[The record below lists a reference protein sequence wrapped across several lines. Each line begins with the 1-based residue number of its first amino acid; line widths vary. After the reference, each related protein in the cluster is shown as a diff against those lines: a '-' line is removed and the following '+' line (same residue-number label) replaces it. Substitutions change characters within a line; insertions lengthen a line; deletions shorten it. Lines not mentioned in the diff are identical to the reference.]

1 MQLKEYQIRT
11 LETFERWLRV
21 LSEAEEDVG
30 DDVERRTRRGR
41 TILPEHRNYPQHA
54 WEQLAAAGELPPG
67 AGPYVERYDGAGRP
81 VPHICFKV
89 PTGGGKTLLAAAAL
103 ERLNRPRGL
112 VVWVMPTRTIY
123 EQTRSA
129 LRDKAHPYRQSLER
143 ASGGRIKLLEKDD
156 RFAPSDVAGGL
167 CVMLMMLQAS
177 NKQINRERMLMNRN
191 AARYRPFF
199 PDRDDD
205 VANRQLLADNCDLD
219 QDAGGVI
226 HSLTNVLKLLRPVV
240 VLDEAHKAYGRS
252 AADQYARTISNFNPS
267 IVIEL
272 SATPRPNISN
282 LLVDIAG
289 TELKAE
295 EMIKSPVMVT
305 PVPEH
310 IDWQDTLREAHS
322 ELERLADEAEALE
335 ASEGRYIRPIAVV
348 RTELTNPKLRDG
360 IRVHVLDVKDYL
372 INDMGV
378 PAYAVRIKSS
388 ETDELGREDLLAPSS
403 PVRWIITKD
412 ALKEGWDCSFAYML
426 VLLDKTQA
434 PTAIT
439 QLVGR
444 VMRQPDACLT
454 NRETL
459 DQCYVYCWTNDV
471 SKAVQQVKNGLENEG
486 LTGMADDVRGR
497 RGAVEVQPQVMPR
510 RSEFKGVDIFLPKV
524 LHRNGKDWQE
534 IDYDEHILPAIDW
547 AQLELPEDLTANS
560 VSQQLQTLALDV
572 DGAVTPSSG
581 PRQLP
586 VDKEVTL
593 SYFTRQ
599 LSAIVPNP
607 WYAADIVSNLLAQM
621 TAAGYSDADTYDR
634 RSDLARKLQES
645 IASQIERMAEQVFIA
660 KRDAGT
666 ISFDLEH
673 LESSYPVPQRYR
685 ITVSQRDHSLQNAS
699 QPMQKTLFGR
709 ALERDF
715 NNLEREC
722 AYCLDNHAAI
732 QWWHRIVERQKHEYF
747 LRGWRRQRIFPDF
760 IAMAGEANSKPQ
772 LLVFESKG
780 AHLGGNDDTQ
790 YKQKVLKILEE
801 TFNAGKTSVRMGPVK
816 GMFRLVFDKSEL
828 VAALNEL

>member
-1 MQLKEYQIRT
+1 MQLKEYQTRT
-11 LETFERWLRV
+11 LETFERWLRA
-21 LSEAEEDVG
+21 LAEAEEDAR
-30 DDVERRTRRGR
+30 DDVARRIRRERPV
-41 TILPEHRNYPQHA
+41 LPEHRNYPRHA
-54 WEQLAAAGELPPG
+54 WEQLAAEGELPPG
-67 AGPYVERYDGAGRP
+67 AGAYVERYDGAARP

-112 VVWVMPTRTIY
+112 VVWVMPTRAIY
-123 EQTRSA
+123 AQTKAA

-156 RFAPSDVAGGL
+156 RFAPGDVSGGL
-167 CVMLMMLQAS
+167 CVMLLMLQAT
-177 NKQINRERMLMNRN
+177 NKQINREWLLMNRN

-205 VANRQLLADNCDLD
+205 SANRQLLAENPDLD
-219 QDAGGVI
+219 QDEGGVI

-267 IVIEL
+267 MVIEL

-310 IDWQDTLREAHS
+310 IDWQDTLREAHA
-322 ELERLADEAEALE
+322 ELERLANEADALE
-335 ASEGRYIRPIAVV
+335 TGEGRYIRPIAVV
-348 RTELTNPKLRDG
+348 RAERTGPKQRDG
-360 IRVHVLDVKDYL
+360 IKVHALDVKDYL
-372 INDMGV
+372 INDLEV
-378 PAYAVRIKSS
+378 PAYAIRIKSS
-388 ETDELGREDLLAPSS
+388 ETDELGREDLLAKSS

-444 VMRQPDACLT
+444 VMRQPGACLT
-454 NRETL
+454 NREAL

-471 SKAVQQVKNGLENEG
+471 SKAVQQVKNGLEYEG
-486 LTGMADDVRGR
+486 LTGLADDVRGR
-497 RGAVEVQPQVMPR
+497 QEAVAMQPQVMLR
-510 RSEFKGVDIFLPKV
+510 RAKFENTDIFLPKV
-524 LHRNGKDWQE
+524 LHRSGNNWQE
-534 IDYDEHILPAIDW
+534 LDYDEHILPAIAWDR
-547 AQLELPEDLTANS
+547 LKLPDVLTANS
-560 VSQQLQTLALDV
+560 ASQELQTLALDV
-572 DGAVTPSSG
+572 DGAVTASRG
-581 PRQLP
+581 PRQLY

-599 LSAIVPNP
+599 LSVIVPNP
-607 WYAADIVSNLLAQM
+607 WYAADIVRHLLAQM
-621 TAAGYSDADTYDR
+621 AAAGYSDADTYDR
-634 RSDLARKLQES
+634 RSALARKLQEN
-645 IASQIERMAEQVFIA
+645 ITSQIEQMAKQIFIG

-685 ITVSQRDHSLQNAS
+685 ISVSQRDHSLQNAS
-699 QPMQKTLFGR
+699 QPMQKTLFER

-715 NNLEREC
+715 NNLERDC
-722 AYCLDNHAAI
+722 AYCLDDHAAI
-732 QWWHRIVERQKHEYF
+732 QWWHRIVERQKHEYS
-747 LRGWRRQRIFPDF
+747 LHGWRRQRIFPDF
-760 IAMAGEANSKPQ
+760 IAMACDGNSKPQ

-780 AHLGGNDDTQ
+780 THLSGNDDTQ
-790 YKQKVLKILEE
+790 YKQKVLRVLEE
-801 TFNAGKTSVRMGPVK
+801 TFNAGKTSVRMGPAS
-816 GMFRLVFDKSEL
+816 GMFRLVFDKAEL
-828 VAALNEL
+828 VAALNAL

>member
-11 LETFERWLRV
+11 LETFERWLRA
-21 LSEAEEDVG
+21 LSEAEEDAR
-30 DDVERRTRRGR
+30 DDVERRTYRGR
-41 TILPEHRNYPQHA
+41 PVLPEHRNYPRHA
-54 WEQLAAAGELPPG
+54 WEQLATEGELPPG
-67 AGPYVERYDGAGRP
+67 AGAYVERQDGVGRP

-112 VVWVMPTRTIY
+112 VVWVMPTKAIY
-123 EQTRSA
+123 EQTRAA
-129 LRDKAHPYRQSLER
+129 LRNKAHPYRQSLER

-156 RFAPSDVAGGL
+156 RFAPGDVGGGL
-167 CVMLMMLQAS
+167 CVMLLMLQAS
-177 NKQINRERMLMNRN
+177 NNQISRERLLMNRN

-205 VANRQLLADNCDLD
+205 AANRQLLDDNPDLD
-219 QDAGGVI
+219 QDEGGII

-240 VLDEAHKAYGRS
+240 VLDEAHRAYGRS

-267 IVIEL
+267 MVIEL
-272 SATPRPNISN
+272 SATPKTNISN

-322 ELERLADEAEALE
+322 ELERLADEAESLE

-360 IRVHVLDVKDYL
+360 IRVHVLDVKEYL
-372 INDMGV
+372 INDLGV
-378 PAYAVRIKSS
+378 PAYAIRIKSS
-388 ETDELGREDLLAPSS
+388 ETDELGREELLSPSS

-412 ALKEGWDCSFAYML
+412 ALKEGWDCAFAYML
-426 VLLDKTQA
+426 VLLDKTRA

-454 NRETL
+454 NRAAL

-471 SKAVQQVKNGLENEG
+471 NKAVQQVKNGLENEG
-486 LTGMADDVRGR
+486 LTGLADDVRAR
-497 RGAVEVQPQVMPR
+497 QEVADVQSQVIMR
-510 RSEFKGVDIFLPKV
+510 RSEFESADIFLPKV
-524 LHRNGKDWQE
+524 LHRNGSDWQE
-534 IDYDEHILPAIDW
+534 LDYDEHILPAIDW
-547 AQLELPEDLTANS
+547 VQLKLPEDLTANS
-560 VSQQLQTLALDV
+560 ASRQLQTLALDV
-572 DGAVTPSSG
+572 DGAATPDSG
-581 PRQLP
+581 PRQLT

-593 SYFTRQ
+593 AYFTRQ

-607 WYAADIVSNLLAQM
+607 WHTADIVRHLLGQM

-634 RSDLARKLQES
+634 RSDLARKLQDS
-645 IASQIERMAEQVFIA
+645 ITAQIEQMAEQVFVS

-673 LESSYPVPQRYR
+673 LESGYPVPQSYR
-685 ITVSQRDHSLQNAS
+685 ISVSQRDHSLQNAS
-699 QPMQKTLFGR
+699 QPMQKTLFER
-709 ALERDF
+709 VLERDF

-722 AYCLDNHAAI
+722 AYCLDDHAAI
-732 QWWHRIVERQKHEYF
+732 RWWHRIVERQKHEYF
-747 LRGWRRQRIFPDF
+747 LRGWRPQRIFPDF
-760 IAMAGEANSKPQ
+760 IAMACEPDSKPQ

-801 TFNAGKTSVRMGPVK
+801 TFNAGKTSVRMGPAK
-816 GMFRLVFDKSEL
+816 GMFRLVFDKAEL

>member
-1 MQLKEYQIRT
+1 MQLKEYQSRT
-11 LETFERWLRV
+11 LETFERWLRA
-21 LSEAEEDVG
+21 LSEAEEDAR
-30 DDVERRTRRGR
+30 DNVERLVRRGR
-41 TILPEHRNYPQHA
+41 PVLPEHRNYPRHA

-67 AGPYVERYDGAGRP
+67 AGDYVERSDGAGRP

-112 VVWVMPTRTIY
+112 VLWVMPTRAIY
-123 EQTRSA
+123 EQTRAA
-129 LRDKAHPYRQSLER
+129 LRNKAHSYRQSLER
-143 ASGGRIKLLEKDD
+143 ASGGRVKLLEKDD
-156 RFAPSDVAGGL
+156 RFAPGDVSGGL
-167 CVMLMMLQAS
+167 CVMLLMLQAS
-177 NKQINRERMLMNRN
+177 NNQISRERLRMNRN
-191 AARYRPFF
+191 AARYHPFF

-205 VANRQLLADNCDLD
+205 AANRQLLADNPDLD
-219 QDAGGVI
+219 QDEGGVI
-226 HSLTNVLKLLRPVV
+226 HSLTNVLKQLRPVV

-267 IVIEL
+267 MVIEL

-282 LLVDIAG
+282 LLVDITG

-305 PVPEH
+305 PVPGE
-310 IDWQDTLREAHS
+310 IDWQDTLREAHA
-322 ELERLADEAEALE
+322 ELERLADAAEALE

-348 RTELTNPKLRDG
+348 RAERTGLKERNG
-360 IRVHVLDVKDYL
+360 VRVHALDVKDHL
-372 INDMGV
+372 INELGV
-378 PAYAVRIKSS
+378 PAYAIRIKSS
-388 ETDELGREDLLAPSS
+388 ETDELGREALLAPRS

-412 ALKEGWDCSFAYML
+412 ALKEGWDCAFAYML
-426 VLLDKTQA
+426 VLLDKTRA

-454 NRETL
+454 HREAL

-471 SKAVQQVKNGLENEG
+471 NKAVQQVKNGLESEG
-486 LTGMADDVRGR
+486 LTGLGDDVRTRQGT
-497 RGAVEVQPQVMPR
+497 GDVQYQKMPR
-510 RSEFKGVDIFLPKV
+510 RAKYEGTDIFLPKV
-524 LHRNGKDWQE
+524 LHRNGNDWQE

-572 DGAVTPSSG
+572 DGAVTPGGGS
-581 PRQLP
+581 RQLP
-586 VDKEVTL
+586 VDKAVTL

-599 LSAIVPNP
+599 LSDIVPNP
-607 WYAADIVSNLLAQM
+607 WYASDIVRDLLDQM
-621 TAAGYSDADTYDR
+621 AAAGYSDAETYDR
-634 RSDLARKLQES
+634 RSDLAHKLQQS
-645 IASQIERMAEQVFIA
+645 ITAQIEQMAEQIFLA

-673 LESSYPVPQRYR
+673 LENSYPVPQRYR
-685 ITVSQRDHSLQNAS
+685 ISVSQRDRSLQNAA
-699 QPMQKTLFGR
+699 QPMQKTLFER

-722 AYCLDNHAAI
+722 AYCLDDHAAI
-732 QWWHRIVERQKHEYF
+732 QWWHRIVERQRHEYF
-747 LRGWRRQRIFPDF
+747 LRGWQRQRIFPDF
-760 IAMAGEANSKPQ
+760 IAMAGEPDSRPQ

-780 AHLGGNDDTQ
+780 AHLGGSDDTR
-790 YKQKVLKILEE
+790 YKQKVLKVLEQ
-801 TFNAGKTSVRMGPVK
+801 TFNAGKTSVRMGPAK
-816 GMFRLVFDKSEL
+816 GVFRLVFDKAEL

>member
-1 MQLKEYQIRT
+1 MQLKEYQSRT
-11 LETFERWLRV
+11 LETFERWLRA
-21 LSEAEEDVG
+21 LSEAKEDARDNVA
-30 DDVERRTRRGR
+30 RRTRLGR
-41 TILPEHRNYPQHA
+41 PVLPEHRNYPRHA
-54 WEQLAAAGELPPG
+54 WEQLAADGELPPG
-67 AGPYVERYDGAGRP
+67 AGPYVERYDSAERP

-112 VVWVMPTRTIY
+112 VVWVMPTRAIY
-123 EQTRSA
+123 AQTRSA

-156 RFAPSDVAGGL
+156 RFAPADVAGGL
-167 CVMLMMLQAS
+167 CVMLLMLQAS
-177 NKQINRERMLMNRN
+177 NNQINRERLLMNRN

-199 PDRDDD
+199 PDRDD
-205 VANRQLLADNCDLD
+205 VANRQLLAKKSALD
-219 QDAGGVI
+219 QDEGGII

-267 IVIEL
+267 MVIEL
-272 SATPRPNISN
+272 SATPRANISN

-310 IDWQDTLREAHS
+310 IDWQDTLREAHT
-322 ELERLADEAEALE
+322 ELEHLAGAADALE

-348 RTELTNPKLRDG
+348 RAERTGPKQRDG
-360 IRVHVLDVKDYL
+360 IRVHALDVKDYL
-372 INDMGV
+372 INDLGV

-388 ETDELGREDLLAPSS
+388 ETDELGQEDLLAQSS

-454 NRETL
+454 NREAL
-459 DQCYVYCWTNDV
+459 NQCYVYCWTNDV

-486 LTGMADDVRGR
+486 LTGLADDVRGR
-497 RGAVEVQPQVMPR
+497 QEAAETQPQVMLR
-510 RSEFKGVDIFLPKV
+510 RSEFEGADIFLPKV
-524 LHRNGKDWQE
+524 LHRNGNDWQE
-534 IDYDEHILPAIDW
+534 LDYDEHILPAIDW
-547 AQLELPEDLTANS
+547 TRLKLPNVLTANS
-560 VSQQLQTLALDV
+560 ASQQLQTLALDV
-572 DGAVTPSSG
+572 DGAVTANRG

-593 SYFTRQ
+593 SYFTRL

-607 WYAADIVSNLLAQM
+607 WYAADIVRHLLAEM
-621 TAAGYSDADTYDR
+621 ATVGYSDADTYDR

-645 IASQIERMAEQVFIA
+645 ITSQIEQMAEQIFIA
-660 KRDAGT
+660 KRDSGT

-685 ITVSQRDHSLQNAS
+685 ISVSQRDHSLQKAS
-699 QPMQKTLFGR
+699 QPMHKTLFER

-715 NNLEREC
+715 NNLERDC
-722 AYCLDNHAAI
+722 AYCLDDHAAI
-732 QWWHRIVERQKHEYF
+732 QWWHRVVERRKHEYS
-747 LRGWRRQRIFPDF
+747 LHGWRRQRIFPDF
-760 IAMAGEANSKPQ
+760 IAMACEPDSKPQ

-780 AHLGGNDDTQ
+780 AHLGGNEDTH
-790 YKQKVLKILEE
+790 YKRKVLKILEE
-801 TFNAGKTSVRMGPVK
+801 TFNAGKTSVRMGPAR
-816 GMFRLVFDKSEL
+816 GMFRLVFDKAEL